1 MDGLLAQRRRTTKR
15 WKEKDSTIQEEWKM
29 KKQKTPSTGSVLYIF
44 IIILS
49 VPSPDTV
56 AVVVVAEFPS
66 RRIKV
71 SKVSQSKDAIMYL
84 DV

>member
-1 MDGLLAQRRRTTKR
+1 MDGLLAQKTTTTKR

-29 KKQKTPSTGSVLYIF
+29 KKQKTPSTGSILYIF

-56 AVVVVAEFPS
+56 AVVVAEFPS